1 MNKNE
6 EKKGI
11 SLIVLVITIIVIIIL
26 AVAVILSIANN
37 NPIENAKKARFLN
50 DLKTIQEEINL
61 YNSKAYADAK
71 SNGTEYVPAKIED
84 IKSAEKYKGK
94 IDIRNDNVV
103 LKKEATVEEKKWA
116 LENNINILISDEY
129 QEVEYIEST
138 GTQWINTGF
147 CPTTKTK
154 AEIDIELTKLEGGAY
169 KFIMG
174 SRNTTY
180 NTNGYMWEVII
191 NPNKLLHVQVG
202 DYTTNRIIQKEYT
215 VIPGTRMKISFDPS
229 QKQLFVNYEVIEYF
243 NGEVGDKKVDYPMYL
258 LTTIYGD
265 QVNMASTKMYAISAK
280 LYSTTIYDDDKLVR
294 DFVPCYRK
302 SDGVIGLYDR
312 VENKFYTNSGTGS
325 FQKGEDI
332 NNI

>member
-1 MNKNE
+1 MNVK
-6 EKKGI
+6 KKGI
-11 SLIVLVITIIVIIIL
+11 SLIVLVITIIVIIVL

-94 IDIRNDNVV
+94 IEICSGKVV
-103 LKKEATVEEKKWA
+103 LKNEVTDEEKKWA
-116 LENNINILISDEY
+116 EESNIKVLIPNEY

-138 GTQWINTGF
+138 GTQWFNTGVY
-147 CPTTKTK
+147 PTNKTR
-154 AEIDIELTKLEGGAY
+154 AEIDIELTKVENSF

-174 SRNTTY
+174 TRNTTKDEFNRFDLIKY
-180 NTNGYMWEVII
+180 EINNEIHFNFGYTKNATRVMLEKYIPSAGKRSKFIVDGKEQKLII
-191 NPNKLLHVQVG
+191 DEKL
-202 DYTTNRIIQKEYT
+202 
-215 VIPGTRMKISFDPS
+215 
-229 QKQLFVNYEVIEYF
+229 IEYS
-243 NGEVGDKKVDYPMYL
+243 NVDNSEIKINYPLYL

-312 VENKFYTNSGTGS
+312 VENKFYTNLGTGS

>member
-1 MNKNE
+1 MNVK
-6 EKKGI
+6 KKGI
-11 SLIVLVITIIVIIIL
+11 SLIVLVITIIVIIVL

-84 IKSAEKYKGK
+84 IKSAEKYKEKIEICSGK
-94 IDIRNDNVV
+94 VV
-103 LKKEATVEEKKWA
+103 LKNEVTDEEKKWA
-116 LENNINILISDEY
+116 EESNIKVLIPNEY

-138 GTQWINTGF
+138 GTQWFNTGVY
-147 CPTTKTK
+147 PTNKTR
-154 AEIDIELTKLEGGAY
+154 AEIDIELTKVENSF

-174 SRNTTY
+174 SRNTTHDEFNRFDLIKY
-180 NTNGYMWEVII
+180 EINDEIHFNFGYTRNATRVVLEKYIPSAGKRSKYIVDGKEQKLII
-191 NPNKLLHVQVG
+191 DEKL
-202 DYTTNRIIQKEYT
+202 
-215 VIPGTRMKISFDPS
+215 
-229 QKQLFVNYEVIEYF
+229 IEYS
-243 NGEVGDKKVDYPMYL
+243 NVDNSEIKINYPLYL

-265 QVNMASTKMYAISAK
+265 QVNMESTKTYAVSAK

>member
-1 MNKNE
+1 MNVK
-6 EKKGI
+6 KKGI
-11 SLIVLVITIIVIIIL
+11 SLIVLVITIIVIIVL

-71 SNGTEYVPAKIED
+71 SNGTEYVPAKVED
-84 IKSAEKYKGK
+84 IKSAEKYKEK

-138 GTQWINTGF
+138 GTQWFNTGVY
-147 CPTTKTK
+147 PTNKTR
-154 AEIDIELTKLEGGAY
+154 AEIDIELTKVENSF

-174 SRNTTY
+174 TRNTTKDEFNRFDLIKY
-180 NTNGYMWEVII
+180 EINNEIHFNFGYTKNATRVMLEKYIPSAGKRSKFIVDGKKQKLII
-191 NPNKLLHVQVG
+191 DEKL
-202 DYTTNRIIQKEYT
+202 
-215 VIPGTRMKISFDPS
+215 
-229 QKQLFVNYEVIEYF
+229 IEYS
-243 NGEVGDKKVDYPMYL
+243 NVENSEIKINYPLYL

-265 QVNMASTKMYAISAK
+265 QVNMESTKTYAVSAK

-312 VENKFYTNSGTGS
+312 VENKFYTNSGTGT
-325 FQKGEDI
+325 FQKGQDI

>member
-1 MNKNE
+1 MNVK
-6 EKKGI
+6 KKGI
-11 SLIVLVITIIVIIIL
+11 SLIVLVITIIVIIVL

-71 SNGTEYVPAKIED
+71 SNGIEYVPAKIED

-138 GTQWINTGF
+138 GTQWFNTGVY
-147 CPTTKTK
+147 PTNKTR
-154 AEIDIELTKLEGGAY
+154 AEIDIELTKVENSF

-174 SRNTTY
+174 TRNTTKDEFNRFDLIKY
-180 NTNGYMWEVII
+180 EINNEIHFNFGYTKNATRVMLEKYIPSVGKRSKFIVDGKEQKLII
-191 NPNKLLHVQVG
+191 DGKL
-202 DYTTNRIIQKEYT
+202 
-215 VIPGTRMKISFDPS
+215 
-229 QKQLFVNYEVIEYF
+229 IEYS
-243 NGEVGDKKVDYPMYL
+243 NVDNSEIKINYPLYL

-265 QVNMASTKMYAISAK
+265 QVNMESTKTYAVSAK

-294 DFVPCYRK
+294 YFVPCYRK
-302 SDGVIGLYDR
+302 SDGVIGVYDR

>member
-1 MNKNE
+1 MNIKE

-11 SLIVLVITIIVIIIL
+11 SLIVLVITIIVIIVL

-71 SNGTEYVPAKIED
+71 SNGTEYVPAKVED
-84 IKSAEKYKGK
+84 IKSAEKYKEK

-154 AEIDIELTKLEGGAY
+154 AKIDIELTKVEGVY

-174 SRNTTY
+174 SRNTRLD
-180 NTNGYMWEVII
+180 TNGYMWEVII
-191 NPNKLLHVQVG
+191 NPNRLLHVQVG
-202 DYTTNRIIQKEYT
+202 DYSTNRIIQKEYT

-229 QKQLFVNYEVIEYF
+229 QKQLFVNDEVIEYF
-243 NGEVGDKKVDYPMYL
+243 NGDVGDKKVDYPMYL
-258 LTTIYGD
+258 LTTLYGD
-265 QVNMASTKMYAISAK
+265 YEVSLKNYAISAK

-302 SDGVIGLYDR
+302 SDGVIGVYDR

>member
-1 MNKNE
+1 MNIKE

-94 IDIRNDNVV
+94 IEIRDGKAIVNVTDKEKEWAEESNIKV
-103 LKKEATVEEKKWA
+103 L
-116 LENNINILISDEY
+116 IPDEY

-138 GTQWINTGF
+138 GTQYIDTKVEANLVYGYEIRYKSTGIVNQYKDIYYLDGIMGVNSSNGDIKVWYSYENNIPKIQIVLRNKGVSYTAFSNVEEYYNTLNNVKVRVDGTVYYNGEKLTQLSGF
-147 CPTTKTK
+147 SDPMENCTISIFNVYDAHIKKNHFSSKTK
-154 AEIDIELTKLEGGAY
+154 LYI
-169 KFIMG
+169 
-174 SRNTTY
+174 
-180 NTNGYMWEVII
+180 
-191 NPNKLLHVQVG
+191 
-202 DYTTNRIIQKEYT
+202 
-215 VIPGTRMKISFDPS
+215 
-229 QKQLFVNYEVIEYF
+229 
-243 NGEVGDKKVDYPMYL
+243 
-258 LTTIYGD
+258 
-265 QVNMASTKMYAISAK
+265 AK
-280 LYSTTIYDDDKLVR
+280 LYNKNEELLR

-312 VENKFYTNSGTGS
+312 VENKFYTNLETGS
-325 FQKGEDI
+325 FQKGEDV
-332 NNI
+332 NNIEI

>member
-1 MNKNE
+1 MNIKE

-11 SLIVLVITIIVIIIL
+11 SLIVLVITIIVIIVL

-71 SNGTEYVPAKIED
+71 SNGTEYVPAKVED
-84 IKSAEKYKGK
+84 IKSAEKYKEK
-94 IDIRNDNVV
+94 IEIRNDNVV

-154 AEIDIELTKLEGGAY
+154 AKIDIELTKVEGVY

-174 SRNTTY
+174 SRNTRLD
-180 NTNGYMWEVII
+180 TNGYMWEVII

-202 DYTTNRIIQKEYT
+202 DYSTNRIIQKEYT

-229 QKQLFVNYEVIEYF
+229 QKQLFVNDEVIEYF
-243 NGEVGDKKVDYPMYL
+243 NGDVGDKKVDYPMYL
-258 LTTIYGD
+258 LTTLYGD
-265 QVNMASTKMYAISAK
+265 HEVSLKNYAISAK

-302 SDGVIGLYDR
+302 SDGVIGVYDR

>member
-71 SNGTEYVPAKIED
+71 SNGIEYVPAKIED
-84 IKSAEKYKGK
+84 IKSAEKYKEK

-138 GTQWINTGF
+138 GTQWFNTGVY
-147 CPTTKTK
+147 PTNKTR
-154 AEIDIELTKLEGGAY
+154 AEIDIELTKVENSF

-174 SRNTTY
+174 TRNTTY
-180 NTNGYMWEVII
+180 DEFNRFDLIKYEINNEIHFNFGYTKNATRVMLEKYIPSAGKRSKFIVDGKEQKLII
-191 NPNKLLHVQVG
+191 DGKL
-202 DYTTNRIIQKEYT
+202 
-215 VIPGTRMKISFDPS
+215 
-229 QKQLFVNYEVIEYF
+229 IEYS
-243 NGEVGDKKVDYPMYL
+243 NVDNSEIKINYPLYL

-265 QVNMASTKMYAISAK
+265 QVNMASNKTYAVSAK
-280 LYSTTIYDDDKLVR
+280 LYSTTIYDDDKLLS

-312 VENKFYTNSGTGS
+312 VENKFYTNSGTGT
-325 FQKGEDI
+325 FQKGQDI

>member
-1 MNKNE
+1 MNVK
-6 EKKGI
+6 KKGI
-11 SLIVLVITIIVIIIL
+11 SLIVLVITIIVIIVL

-84 IKSAEKYKGK
+84 IKSAEKYKEKIEICSGK
-94 IDIRNDNVV
+94 VV
-103 LKKEATVEEKKWA
+103 LKNEVTDEEKKWA
-116 LENNINILISDEY
+116 EESNIKVLIPNEY

-138 GTQWINTGF
+138 GKQWINTEF
-147 CPTTKTK
+147 FPTTKTK
-154 AEIDIELTKLEGGAY
+154 AEIDIELTELEGGAY

-180 NTNGYMWEVII
+180 NTNGYFWEIFI
-191 NPNKLLHVQVG
+191 NPSKLLHVQVG
-202 DYTTNRIIQKEYT
+202 DYGNNRIIQKEYT
-215 VIPGTRMKISFDPS
+215 VIPGARMKISFDPS
-229 QKQLFVNYEVIEYF
+229 QKQLFVNDEVIEYF
-243 NGEVGDKKVDYPMYL
+243 NGDVGDKKVDYPMYL

-265 QVNMASTKMYAISAK
+265 EVNMESTKIYAVSAK